1 MQWIKSIDIA
11 ETPAW
16 SGLPNNVEKLLRERQ
31 SAALIAEIK
40 KIQGIGDDLDG
51 DEDDEN
57 EKDNDGQSAW
67 LKELQQRLEILEQN
81 LPGQLDL
88 LHRTDEKIKNPLFRF
103 LEREVTVAS
112 ELLDVVRKDILQL
125 IELCQAKRK
134 STR

>member
-67 LKELQQRLEILEQN
+67 LKELQQRLEILE
-81 LPGQLDL
+81 
-88 LHRTDEKIKNPLFRF
+88 
-103 LEREVTVAS
+103 
-112 ELLDVVRKDILQL
+112 
-125 IELCQAKRK
+125 
-134 STR
+134 

>member
-1 MQWIKSIDIA
+1 MGDNEFDNRILLSLVNQFFRAESYNEGFKLYESSIGSSEESLSVPEEKTHKGFMQWIKSIDIA

-57 EKDNDGQSAW
+57 EKDN
-67 LKELQQRLEILEQN
+67 
-81 LPGQLDL
+81 
-88 LHRTDEKIKNPLFRF
+88 
-103 LEREVTVAS
+103 
-112 ELLDVVRKDILQL
+112 
-125 IELCQAKRK
+125 
-134 STR
+134 